1 MFKFLQIVI
10 LSRDRAEYLQESIES
25 VLAQNDVELDYEI
38 IISDNSEQND
48 VNELINKFYST
59 SKKIK
64 YIRRVPPV
72 SAQHHNELV
81 ISELNSKFA
90 VIFHD
95 DDILHPDYLK
105 TIGPF
110 ILNNPPAAI
119 SCNAK
124 IFKNKITDGK
134 KLMHHFKSIK
144 RFNNKQCF
152 LEQYLVGNG
161 GIAPY
166 PGYVYNT
173 SFLQKVSFDS
183 IGKVSQIGW
192 KHFDVSILSSLLD
205 YGDIIW
211 LPETLMFY
219 RLGGDS
225 NNEDVSARLRLLR
238 YMFMIG
244 IDRASKPV
252 FLYRYLFW
260 LNWIRQQEFLWSNL
274 SNWRYQIVIKFIFFK
289 AINVICT
296 SYFWKTCFRKLQFK

>member
-10 LSRDRAEYLQESIES
+10 LSRDRAEYLQQSIES
-25 VLAQNDVELDYEI
+25 VLAQNDIELDYEI
-38 IISDNSEQND
+38 IISDNSEKND

-59 SKKIK
+59 SKKIT
-64 YIRRVPPV
+64 YIRRAPPI
-72 SAQHHNELV
+72 SAKHHNELV

-105 TIGPF
+105 TIVPF

-144 RFNNKQCF
+144 RFNNKQYF

-161 GIAPY
+161 GVAPY

-173 SFLQKVSFDS
+173 SFLQEVSFDS
-183 IGKVSQIGW
+183 IDKVSQIGW

-238 YMFMIG
+238 YMFLFG
-244 IDRASKPV
+244 IDRTSKPV

-260 LNWIRQQEFLWSNL
+260 LNWIRQQGFLRSNL
-274 SNWRYQIVIKFIFFK
+274 SNWRYQIVIKFIFYK
-289 AINVICT
+289 AINVVCT
-296 SYFWKTCFRKLQFK
+296 SYFWKTCFRKLQLK